1 MQRDWNG
8 SYTMSESE
16 YMDICEQL
24 SRAAQEANLGPVKI
38 QSIRGYTGEYED
50 YLFPMGWPVID
61 DGKAKTDKQLEYIIL
76 ALNSMPELL
85 DRLVKAQALNK
96 SLSGAYDALWKEKE
110 LLLSVLKEW
119 QEFAA
124 DSTASC
130 YSEQES
136 LDYLK
141 ARTAR
146 IVDPCS

>member
-1 MQRDWNG
+1 
-8 SYTMSESE
+8 MSESE

-24 SRAAQEANLGPVKI
+24 SRELWLAGQEIEKLRRVTGIKI
-38 QSIRGYTGEYED
+38 PTDSMEQEIQAHIRRAT
-50 YLFPMGWPVID
+50 
-61 DGKAKTDKQLEYIIL
+61 AKHKE
-76 ALNSMPELL
+76 
-85 DRLVKAQALNK
+85 
-96 SLSGAYDALWKEKE
+96 AYDALWKEKE
-110 LLLSVLKEW
+110 LLLSVLKDW
-119 QEFAA
+119 LEFAA